1 VLLVTGGEAGGESVA
16 AKGFDSGLPSNS
28 SLLIGSGARVAADGV
43 RAGKLLVVCGR
54 SIAAEGIGGGMLPLV
69 GGQSVATGGLGAS
82 VLRFTGGK
90 SIGDVG
96 NIAGNGWLGSSAI
109 APVVAGFAV
118 GGAGLW
124 LLISAAFGAI
134 EGNRAVPTA
143 GALAATPG
151 GEFGADAT
159 IRPSGLVIVAAL
171 VVLSTAALATGFGG
185 ATTYAGGLV

>member
-1 VLLVTGGEAGGESVA
+1 
-16 AKGFDSGLPSNS
+16 
-28 SLLIGSGARVAADGV
+28 V
-43 RAGKLLVVCGR
+43 RAGKLLVVGGR
-54 SIAAEGIGGGMLPLV
+54 RFATEGIGGGMLPLV
-69 GGQSVATGGLGAS
+69 GGQSVATGRFGTG
-82 VLRFTGGK
+82 VLPLTGGK

-134 EGNRAVPTA
+134 E
-143 GALAATPG
+143 ALTATPG

-159 IRPSGLVIVAAL
+159 IRPSGLAIVATL
-171 VVLSTAALATGFGG
+171 VVLLAAALTTGFGG
-185 ATTYAGGLV
+185 ATTYAGGLM

>member
-1 VLLVTGGEAGGESVA
+1 
-16 AKGFDSGLPSNS
+16 
-28 SLLIGSGARVAADGV
+28 V
-43 RAGKLLVVCGR
+43 RAGKLLVVGGR
-54 SIAAEGIGGGMLPLV
+54 RFATEGIGGGMLPLV
-69 GGQSVATGGLGAS
+69 GGQSVATGRFGTG
-82 VLRFTGGK
+82 VLPLTGGK

-134 EGNRAVPTA
+134 EANGAVPTA
-143 GALAATPG
+143 GALTATPG

-159 IRPSGLVIVAAL
+159 IRPSGLAIVATL
-171 VVLSTAALATGFGG
+171 VVLLAAALTTGFGG
-185 ATTYAGGLV
+185 ATTYAGGLM